1 MANQTES
8 EQYAFNAFANLPFY
22 GSINSEFIE
31 LANVYDKKSIVDLG
45 CGTGNITKLILKTI
59 SSISH
64 FQCNLKWQ
72 PQQLEGN
79 LEINF

>member
-31 LANVYDKKSIVDLG
+31 LANVYDKKS
-45 CGTGNITKLILKTI
+45 TI
-59 SSISH
+59 K
-64 FQCNLKWQ
+64 QKPN
-72 PQQLEGN
+72 
-79 LEINF
+79 

>member
-31 LANVYDKKSIVDLG
+31 LANVYDKKSTIKQKP
-45 CGTGNITKLILKTI
+45 KLK
-59 SSISH
+59 SSILS
-64 FQCNLKWQ
+64 
-72 PQQLEGN
+72 
-79 LEINF
+79 